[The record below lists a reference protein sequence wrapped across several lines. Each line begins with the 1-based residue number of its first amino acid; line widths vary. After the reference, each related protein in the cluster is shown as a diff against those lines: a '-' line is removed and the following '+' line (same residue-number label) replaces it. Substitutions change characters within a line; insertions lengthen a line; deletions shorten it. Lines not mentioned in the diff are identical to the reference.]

1 MVEDVT
7 LKKFGYRLMNIQ
19 FMKFRKIALIFSGL
33 LLITSLISLTFKN
46 LELGLDFTGGVLLE
60 IKLENNLKSL
70 EEIRKL
76 LLEKNINDFIL
87 NFSGSQNDVI
97 IKIPGQIES
106 VNSELLKSVLQES
119 YEYDLRKEEFI
130 GPQIGE
136 ELRDQ
141 GGLGLLLALVIMTI
155 YIMFR
160 FQYKFAIGA
169 IFALI
174 HDVLIVLGL
183 FSLFSIDFDLTVLAA
198 VLAVI
203 GYSLNDTI
211 VVSDRIREN
220 FRKKRRSEAIPLIDR
235 SLNQMLGRTL
245 ITSLTTLLVL
255 FALLIFGGDVI
266 QNFSIALII
275 GVIAG
280 TYSSIYIVCN
290 TLISLNVIADDLAIR
305 KSERFDDG
313 MP

>member
-1 MVEDVT
+1 
-7 LKKFGYRLMNIQ
+7 MNIQ
-19 FMKFRKIALIFSGL
+19 FMKFRKLALTFSFAL
-33 LLITSLISLTFKN
+33 LLISIVSLVFKN
-46 LELGLDFTGGVLLE
+46 LELGLDFTGGVLVEIQLKENLE
-60 IKLENNLKSL
+60 DLEQ
-70 EEIRKL
+70 IRGL
-76 LLEKNINDFIL
+76 LDEKNIDNYVL
-87 NFSGSQNDVI
+87 NFSGSQSDVS
-97 IKIPGQIES
+97 IKIPGGADSSNAES
-106 VNSELLKSVLQES
+106 LKIVLEEN
-119 YEYDLRKEEFI
+119 YEFDLRKEEFI

-141 GGLGLLLALVIMTI
+141 GGLGLLLALLIMAV

-160 FQYKFAIGA
+160 FQYKFAVGA
-169 IFALI
+169 IFALV
-174 HDVLIVLGL
+174 HDVLIVVGM

-220 FRKKRRSEAIPLIDR
+220 FRKKRRSETIALIDR
-235 SLNQMLGRTL
+235 SLTQMLGRTL

-255 FALLIFGGDVI
+255 FALLIFGGDAI

-275 GVIAG
+275 GVVAG

-290 TLISLNVIADDLAIR
+290 TLISMNITADDLAIK

>member
-1 MVEDVT
+1 
-7 LKKFGYRLMNIQ
+7 MNIQ
-19 FMKFRKIALIFSGL
+19 FMKFRKLALTFSFAL
-33 LLITSLISLTFKN
+33 LLVSIVSLVFKN
-46 LELGLDFTGGVLLE
+46 LELGLDFTGGVLVEIQLKENLE
-60 IKLENNLKSL
+60 DLEQ
-70 EEIRKL
+70 IRGL
-76 LLEKNINDFIL
+76 LDEKNIDNYVL
-87 NFSGSQNDVI
+87 NFSGSQNDVS
-97 IKIPGQIES
+97 IKIPGGADSSNAES
-106 VNSELLKSVLQES
+106 LKIVLEEN
-119 YEYDLRKEEFI
+119 YEFDLRKEEFI

-141 GGLGLLLALVIMTI
+141 GGLGLLLALLIMAV

-160 FQYKFAIGA
+160 FQYKFAVGA

-174 HDVLIVLGL
+174 HDVLIVVGM

-220 FRKKRRSEAIPLIDR
+220 FRKKRRSETIALIDR
-235 SLNQMLGRTL
+235 SLTQMLGRTL

-255 FALLIFGGDVI
+255 FALLIFGGDAI

-275 GVIAG
+275 GVVAG

-290 TLISLNVIADDLAIR
+290 TLISMNITADDLAIK

>member
-1 MVEDVT
+1 
-7 LKKFGYRLMNIQ
+7 MNIQ
-19 FMKFRKIALIFSGL
+19 FMKFRKLALTLSFAL
-33 LLITSLISLTFKN
+33 LLISIVSLVFKN
-46 LELGLDFTGGVLLE
+46 LELGLDFTGGVLVEIQLKENLE
-60 IKLENNLKSL
+60 DLEQ
-70 EEIRKL
+70 IRGL
-76 LLEKNINDFIL
+76 LDEKNIDNYVL
-87 NFSGSQNDVI
+87 NFSGSQNDVS
-97 IKIPGQIES
+97 IKIPGGADSSNAES
-106 VNSELLKSVLQES
+106 LKIVLEEN
-119 YEYDLRKEEFI
+119 YEFDLRKEEFI

-141 GGLGLLLALVIMTI
+141 GGLGLLLALLIMAV

-160 FQYKFAIGA
+160 FQYKFAVGA

-174 HDVLIVLGL
+174 HDVLIVVGM

-220 FRKKRRSEAIPLIDR
+220 FRKKRRSETIALIDR
-235 SLNQMLGRTL
+235 SLTQMLGRTL

-255 FALLIFGGDVI
+255 FALLIFGGDAI

-275 GVIAG
+275 GVVAG

-290 TLISLNVIADDLAIR
+290 TLISMNITADDLAIK

>member
-1 MVEDVT
+1 
-7 LKKFGYRLMNIQ
+7 MNIE
-19 FMKFRKIALIFSGL
+19 FMRFRKVASALSII
-33 LLITSLISLTFKN
+33 LLIISIGSLAIKN
-46 LELGLDFTGGVLLE
+46 LELGLDFTGGILLE
-60 IKLENNLKSL
+60 IKLDQDIENL
-70 EEIRKL
+70 EEVRNL
-76 LLEKNINDFIL
+76 LAEEGIENFIL
-87 NFSGSQNDVI
+87 NFSGSQNDLS
-97 IKIPGQIES
+97 IKIPGGEDSSNNES
-106 VNSELLKSVLQES
+106 LKKILKDNFS
-119 YEYDLRKEEFI
+119 YDLRKEEFI
-130 GPQIGE
+130 GPQVGE

-141 GGLGLLLALVIMTI
+141 GGLGLLIALLIMTI

-160 FQYKFAIGA
+160 FQYKFAVGA
-169 IFALI
+169 ILALA
-174 HDVLIVLGL
+174 HDILIVLGF
-183 FSLFSIDFDLTVLAA
+183 FSLLSIDFDLTVLAA

-220 FRKKRRSEAIPLIDR
+220 FRKKRRSEATQLIDR

-255 FALLIFGGDVI
+255 FALLIFGGDAI
-266 QNFSIALII
+266 QNFSLALII

-290 TLISLNVIADDLAIR
+290 VLISMNIIADDLAV
-305 KSERFDDG
+305 KKVESYDDG

>member
-1 MVEDVT
+1 
-7 LKKFGYRLMNIQ
+7 MNIQ
-19 FMKFRKIALIFSGL
+19 FMKFRKLALTLSFAL
-33 LLITSLISLTFKN
+33 LLISIVSLVFKN
-46 LELGLDFTGGVLLE
+46 LELGLDFTGGVLVEIQLKENLE
-60 IKLENNLKSL
+60 DLEQ
-70 EEIRKL
+70 IRGL
-76 LLEKNINDFIL
+76 LDEKNIDNYVL
-87 NFSGSQNDVI
+87 NFSGSQNDVS
-97 IKIPGQIES
+97 IKIPGGADSSNAES
-106 VNSELLKSVLQES
+106 LKIVLEEN
-119 YEYDLRKEEFI
+119 YEFDLRKEEFI

-141 GGLGLLLALVIMTI
+141 GGLGLLLALLIMAV

-160 FQYKFAIGA
+160 FQYKFAVGA
-169 IFALI
+169 IFALV
-174 HDVLIVLGL
+174 HDVLIVVGM

-220 FRKKRRSEAIPLIDR
+220 FRKKRRSETIALIDR
-235 SLNQMLGRTL
+235 SLTQMLGRTL

-255 FALLIFGGDVI
+255 FALLIFGGDAI

-290 TLISLNVIADDLAIR
+290 TLISMNITADDLAIK

>member
-1 MVEDVT
+1 
-7 LKKFGYRLMNIQ
+7 MNIQ
-19 FMKFRKIALIFSGL
+19 FMKFRRLALILSFT
-33 LLITSLISLTFKN
+33 LIVISIISLLFKN
-46 LELGLDFTGGVLLE
+46 LELGLDFTGGVLVEIQLE
-60 IKLENNLKSL
+60 ENLEDLEQMRGLLNENN
-70 EEIRKL
+70 ID
-76 LLEKNINDFIL
+76 NFVM
-87 NFSGSQNDVI
+87 NFSGSQNEVS
-97 IKIPGQIES
+97 IKIPGGAD
-106 VNSELLKSVLQES
+106 NSNAKSLKTVLETNF
-119 YEYDLRKEEFI
+119 EFDLRKEEFI

-141 GGLGLLLALVIMTI
+141 GGLGLLLALLIMTV

-160 FQYKFAIGA
+160 FQYKFAVGA
-169 IFALI
+169 IFALV
-174 HDVLIVLGL
+174 HDVLIVIGM

-220 FRKKRRSEAIPLIDR
+220 FRKKRRSEIITLIDR
-235 SLNQMLGRTL
+235 SLNQMVGRTL

-255 FALLIFGGDVI
+255 FALLIFGGDAI

-290 TLISLNVIADDLAIR
+290 TLISLNITADDLAIK
-305 KSERFDDG
+305 KSEGFDDG

>member
-1 MVEDVT
+1 
-7 LKKFGYRLMNIQ
+7 MNIQ
-19 FMKFRKIALIFSGL
+19 FMKFRKLALTLSFAL
-33 LLITSLISLTFKN
+33 LLISIVSLVFKN
-46 LELGLDFTGGVLLE
+46 LELGLDFTGGVLVEIQLKENLE
-60 IKLENNLKSL
+60 DLEQ
-70 EEIRKL
+70 IRGL
-76 LLEKNINDFIL
+76 LDEKNIDNYVL
-87 NFSGSQNDVI
+87 NFSGTQNDVS
-97 IKIPGQIES
+97 IKIPGGADSSNAES
-106 VNSELLKSVLQES
+106 LKIVLEEN
-119 YEYDLRKEEFI
+119 YEFDLRKEEFI

-141 GGLGLLLALVIMTI
+141 GGLGLLLALLIMAV

-160 FQYKFAIGA
+160 FQYKFAVGA
-169 IFALI
+169 IFALV
-174 HDVLIVLGL
+174 HDVLIVVGM

-220 FRKKRRSEAIPLIDR
+220 FRKKRRSETIALIDR
-235 SLNQMLGRTL
+235 SLTQMLGRTL

-255 FALLIFGGDVI
+255 FALLIFGGDAI

-275 GVIAG
+275 GVVAG

-290 TLISLNVIADDLAIR
+290 TLISMNITADDLAIK

>member
-1 MVEDVT
+1 
-7 LKKFGYRLMNIQ
+7 MNIQ
-19 FMKFRKIALIFSGL
+19 FMKFRRLALILSFA
-33 LLITSLISLTFKN
+33 LIVISIISLLFKN
-46 LELGLDFTGGVLLE
+46 LELGLDFTGGVLVEIQLE
-60 IKLENNLKSL
+60 ENLEDLEQIRGLLNENN
-70 EEIRKL
+70 ID
-76 LLEKNINDFIL
+76 NFVM
-87 NFSGSQNDVI
+87 NFSGSQNEVS
-97 IKIPGQIES
+97 IKIPGGADS
-106 VNSELLKSVLQES
+106 SNAKSLKTVLETNF
-119 YEYDLRKEEFI
+119 EFDLRKEEFI

-141 GGLGLLLALVIMTI
+141 GGLGLLLALLIMTV

-160 FQYKFAIGA
+160 FQYKFAVGA
-169 IFALI
+169 IFALV
-174 HDVLIVLGL
+174 HDVLIVIGM

-220 FRKKRRSEAIPLIDR
+220 FRKKRRSEIITLIDR

-255 FALLIFGGDVI
+255 FALLIFGGDAI

-290 TLISLNVIADDLAIR
+290 TLISLNITADDLAIK
-305 KSERFDDG
+305 KSEGFDDG

>member
-1 MVEDVT
+1 
-7 LKKFGYRLMNIQ
+7 MNIQ
-19 FMKFRKIALIFSGL
+19 FMKFRKLALTLSFAL
-33 LLITSLISLTFKN
+33 LLISIVSLVFKN
-46 LELGLDFTGGVLLE
+46 LELGLDFTGGVLVEIQLKENLE
-60 IKLENNLKSL
+60 DLEQ
-70 EEIRKL
+70 IRGL
-76 LLEKNINDFIL
+76 LDEKNIDNYVL
-87 NFSGSQNDVI
+87 NFSGSQNDVS
-97 IKIPGQIES
+97 IKIPGGADSSNAES
-106 VNSELLKSVLQES
+106 LKIVLEEN
-119 YEYDLRKEEFI
+119 YEFDLRKEEFI

-141 GGLGLLLALVIMTI
+141 GGLGLLLSLLIMAV

-160 FQYKFAIGA
+160 FQYKFAVGA
-169 IFALI
+169 IFALV
-174 HDVLIVLGL
+174 HDVLIVVGM

-220 FRKKRRSEAIPLIDR
+220 FRKKRRSETIALIDR
-235 SLNQMLGRTL
+235 SLTQMLGRTL

-255 FALLIFGGDVI
+255 FALLIFGGDAI

-275 GVIAG
+275 GVVAG

-290 TLISLNVIADDLAIR
+290 TLISMNITADDLAIK

>member
-1 MVEDVT
+1 
-7 LKKFGYRLMNIQ
+7 MNIQ
-19 FMKFRKIALIFSGL
+19 FMRFRKVALMISGA
-33 LLITSLISLTFKN
+33 LLITSVISLTFKN
-46 LELGLDFTGGVLLE
+46 LELGLDFTGGVLIE
-60 IKLENNLKSL
+60 IKLNENLESL
-70 EEIRKL
+70 EEIRTL
-76 LLEKNINDFIL
+76 LTKKNIEDFIL

-106 VNSELLKSVLQES
+106 ESSELLKTVLRENF
-119 YEYDLRKEEFI
+119 EFDLRKEEFI

-141 GGLGLLLALVIMTI
+141 GGLGLLLALAIMTI

-169 IFALI
+169 IFALV

-220 FRKKRRSEAIPLIDR
+220 FRKKRRSETIPLIDR

-245 ITSLTTLLVL
+245 ITSITTLLVL
-255 FALLIFGGDVI
+255 LALLIFGGDAI

-280 TYSSIYIVCN
+280 TYSSIYVVCN

-305 KSERFDDG
+305 KAERFDDG

>member
-1 MVEDVT
+1 
-7 LKKFGYRLMNIQ
+7 MNIQ
-19 FMKFRKIALIFSGL
+19 FMKFRKLALTFSFAL
-33 LLITSLISLTFKN
+33 LLISIVSLVFKN
-46 LELGLDFTGGVLLE
+46 LELGLDFTGGVLVEIQLKENLE
-60 IKLENNLKSL
+60 DLEQ
-70 EEIRKL
+70 IRGL
-76 LLEKNINDFIL
+76 LDEKNIDNYVL
-87 NFSGSQNDVI
+87 NFSGSQNDVS
-97 IKIPGQIES
+97 IKIPGGADSSNAES
-106 VNSELLKSVLQES
+106 LKIVLEEN
-119 YEYDLRKEEFI
+119 YEFDLRKEEFI

-141 GGLGLLLALVIMTI
+141 GGLGLLLALLIMAV

-160 FQYKFAIGA
+160 FQYKFAVGA

-174 HDVLIVLGL
+174 HDVLIVVGM

-220 FRKKRRSEAIPLIDR
+220 FRKKRRSETIALIDR
-235 SLNQMLGRTL
+235 SLTQMLGRTL

-255 FALLIFGGDVI
+255 FALLIFGGDAI

-275 GVIAG
+275 GVVAG

-290 TLISLNVIADDLAIR
+290 TLISMNITADDLAIK

>member
-1 MVEDVT
+1 
-7 LKKFGYRLMNIQ
+7 
-19 FMKFRKIALIFSGL
+19 
-33 LLITSLISLTFKN
+33 
-46 LELGLDFTGGVLLE
+46 
-60 IKLENNLKSL
+60 
-70 EEIRKL
+70 
-76 LLEKNINDFIL
+76 
-87 NFSGSQNDVI
+87 
-97 IKIPGQIES
+97 
-106 VNSELLKSVLQES
+106 
-119 YEYDLRKEEFI
+119 
-130 GPQIGE
+130 
-136 ELRDQ
+136 
-141 GGLGLLLALVIMTI
+141 LLALLIMAV

-160 FQYKFAIGA
+160 FQYKFAVGA
-169 IFALI
+169 IFALV
-174 HDVLIVLGL
+174 HDVLIVVGM

-220 FRKKRRSEAIPLIDR
+220 FRKKRRSETIALIDR
-235 SLNQMLGRTL
+235 SLTQMLGRTL

-255 FALLIFGGDVI
+255 FALLIFGGDAI

-275 GVIAG
+275 GVVAG

-290 TLISLNVIADDLAIR
+290 TLISMNITADDLAIK

>member
-1 MVEDVT
+1 
-7 LKKFGYRLMNIQ
+7 MNIQ
-19 FMKFRKIALIFSGL
+19 FMKFRKLALILSFALIVISIISL
-33 LLITSLISLTFKN
+33 LLKN
-46 LELGLDFTGGVLLE
+46 LELGLDFTGGVLVEIQLE
-60 IKLENNLKSL
+60 ENLEDLEEVRGLLDENN
-70 EEIRKL
+70 ID
-76 LLEKNINDFIL
+76 NFVM
-87 NFSGSQNDVI
+87 NFSGSQNEVS
-97 IKIPGQIES
+97 IKIPGGVDS
-106 VNSELLKSVLQES
+106 SNAKSLKTVLETNF
-119 YEYDLRKEEFI
+119 EFDLRKEEFI

-141 GGLGLLLALVIMTI
+141 GGLGLLLALLIMAV

-160 FQYKFAIGA
+160 FQYKFAVGA
-169 IFALI
+169 IFALV
-174 HDVLIVLGL
+174 HDVLIVVGM

-220 FRKKRRSEAIPLIDR
+220 FRKKRRSETIVLIDR
-235 SLNQMLGRTL
+235 SLNQMVGRTL

-255 FALLIFGGDVI
+255 FALLIFGGDAI

-275 GVIAG
+275 GVIVG

-290 TLISLNVIADDLAIR
+290 TLIFLNVIADDLAIK
-305 KSERFDDG
+305 KSEGFDDG